1 MFFQYSSIIIILQ
14 VICVIHCVRR
24 GKPTMWIWLIIFVPF
39 IGALA
44 YMFTEMFN
52 GRDIQQVQS
61 GMGAVFNPSGRI
73 KKLEEQLR
81 FSDTFNNK
89 VALADAYLAA
99 GQMGKAIDLYES
111 SLTGAFTENEHVLM
125 QLINA
130 YYEKQRYADV
140 IAIAKKIYK
149 LPQFPRSRAHMLY
162 AMALEK
168 NGNNELAEKEFK
180 TMKVRFSYFESRYQY
195 GLFLQRNNRAEEARQ
210 VFSEMVDEAVH
221 LGSIEKRNSREW
233 ISHAKEELRKM
244 AA

>member
-1 MFFQYSSIIIILQ
+1 
-14 VICVIHCVRR
+14 
-24 GKPTMWIWLIIFVPF
+24 MWIWLIIFVPF

-44 YMFTEMFN
+44 YMFTEMFS

-99 GQMGKAIDLYES
+99 GQMDKAIYLYES

-140 IAIAKKIYK
+140 IVIAKKIYK

>member
-1 MFFQYSSIIIILQ
+1 
-14 VICVIHCVRR
+14 
-24 GKPTMWIWLIIFVPF
+24 MWIWLIIFVPF

-99 GQMGKAIDLYES
+99 GQMDKAIDLYES

>member
-1 MFFQYSSIIIILQ
+1 
-14 VICVIHCVRR
+14 
-24 GKPTMWIWLIIFVPF
+24 MWIWLIIFVPF

-44 YMFTEMFN
+44 YMFTEMFS

-61 GMGAVFNPSGRI
+61 GMGAVFNTSGRI

-99 GQMGKAIDLYES
+99 GQMDKAIDLYES

-140 IAIAKKIYK
+140 IVIAKKIYK